1 MRKRIDSDNIDAKT
15 LNEVKS
21 ETGSN
26 ALKSLMEKVVD
37 LYKLDAD
44 KKQLEAIMKDSKTN
58 IITLMQSLEVDTIEH
73 RGVRCKL
80 ASKTTK
86 NINEEALLEHCKS
99 LDIDGLVKTVEIVDM
114 DVLENLIYT
123 KQIEANSIEPFITKS
138 ISTFPKI
145 SGKLREDM

>member
-1 MRKRIDSDNIDAKT
+1 MRMRIDSGNIDAKT

-44 KKQLEAIMKDSKTN
+44 KKQLEAIMKDSKTD
-58 IITLMQSLEVDTIEH
+58 IITLMKSLEVDTIEH
-73 RGVRCKL
+73 KGVRCKL

-86 NINEEALLEHCKS
+86 TINEEALLEHCKS
-99 LDIDGLVKTVEIVDM
+99 LDINGLVKTVEIVDM